1 MNYFNT
7 QPNIFYKAAL
17 RFRNIFQLIWLLTT
31 LFSIDTNVGLTYDTD
46 LRPKWNYFI
55 KAIHYIHWHGVAK
68 DIRNNNFSVNQI
80 HTNKNHRLEFPTF
93 RDLAVVSH
101 RVTNSSDSMKTFK
114 TFGRARLAVFFAQ
127 RPNTVSTPHAH
138 IDLQMAEGKL
148 FVRFFSY
155 FAFCQDVPVYT
166 TTYFRV
172 VK

>member
-1 MNYFNT
+1 M
-7 QPNIFYKAAL
+7 
-17 RFRNIFQLIWLLTT
+17 
-31 LFSIDTNVGLTYDTD
+31 
-46 LRPKWNYFI
+46 
-55 KAIHYIHWHGVAK
+55 AK
-68 DIRNNNFSVNQI
+68 DIRNNNSSVNQI

-93 RDLAVVSH
+93 WDLAEISQL
-101 RVTNSSDSMKTFK
+101 VTNSSGYVKTFK

-127 RPNTVSTPHAH
+127 RPNTVSTPHADMSVDC
-138 IDLQMAEGKL
+138 DLQMAEGKL